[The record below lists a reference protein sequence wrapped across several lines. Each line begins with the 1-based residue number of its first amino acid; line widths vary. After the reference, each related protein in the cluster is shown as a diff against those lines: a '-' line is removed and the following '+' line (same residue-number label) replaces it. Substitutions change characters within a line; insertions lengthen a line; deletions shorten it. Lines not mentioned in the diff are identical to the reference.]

1 VRKPLLRGR
10 FRRHGLPRRLA
21 LLVLVGLAAPT
32 SVVAVA
38 ALRALDALGD
48 EILADRRGMATSLA
62 ARFDAAIEDDLAT
75 LGRVGSEPR
84 FDPEDEDPAPEGT
97 ALHRAW
103 LVHRRH
109 DGALLLDATGR
120 VLASEPLDVPVPD
133 PDAPALRAA
142 LAANRPLAANAIST
156 SRGPRVLLLAPLSD
170 WRGRSGLFAA
180 FTLRLDDDPW
190 LALLRP
196 VQPRPG
202 LAATLVDAGGRSLA
216 SLPLPDGPAPARD
229 DDVVAEAPL
238 RAAPWRVVVRQPRA
252 VALGALVAARRQF
265 AWLVP
270 VALAL
275 ALAFGLGA
283 ARSIT
288 QPLAALD
295 LAAGRIAR
303 GDLEAPVP
311 DLGEDEVGRLGRSLD
326 DMRGALR
333 RSLAEVVNARDELE
347 ERVRERT
354 AELRELYRKLKDHD
368 EARGRLLQKVISAQ
382 EEERRRIARELHDET
397 CQTLTALAIAIDAA
411 AARADAAGQPRAD
424 LKALATRALD
434 GVHALIFDL
443 RPSVLDDLGLLSG
456 VRWLAARHLESRGVS
471 VRCEFVELPERLPA
485 ELETAL
491 FRVVQE
497 ALMNVAR
504 HAQAETVLIQIAP
517 REGQLEIEI
526 EDDGRGFAPEEN
538 AEPDASGRGLGLLG
552 MRERVELL
560 GGRLQVDSS
569 PGNGTRVLARVPL
582 PSQRV
587 PA

>member
-1 VRKPLLRGR
+1 MRGR

-32 SVVAVA
+32 GFVAFA
-38 ALRALDALGD
+38 ALRALDALGS
-48 EILADRRGMATSLA
+48 EILADRQGMATSFA
-62 ARFDAAIEDDLAT
+62 ARFDAAIEEDLAT
-75 LGRVGSEPR
+75 LGRVASEPR
-84 FDPEDEDPAPEGT
+84 FDPEDADPAPEVT

-103 LVHRRH
+103 LVRRRH
-109 DGALLLDATGR
+109 DGALLLDAAGR
-120 VLASEPLDVPVPD
+120 ALAWEPADAPI
-133 PDAPALRAA
+133 PDADSPALRAA
-142 LAANRPLAANAIST
+142 LAGSRPLATSAIPT
-156 SRGPRVLLLAPLSD
+156 SRGPRALLVSPLSD
-170 WRGRSGLFAA
+170 WRGRSGVFAA
-180 FTLRLDDDPW
+180 FTLQLDEGPW
-190 LALLRP
+190 LGLLRP
-196 VQPRPG
+196 VKPRPG
-202 LAATLVDAGGRSLA
+202 LTASLLDAQGRSLA
-216 SLPLPDGPAPARD
+216 ALQPPAGPVAARP

-238 RAAPWRVVVRQPRA
+238 RATPWQVVVRQPRD
-252 VALGALVAARRQF
+252 VALEALVAARRQF

-270 VALAL
+270 IALAL

-295 LAAGRIAR
+295 EAAGRIAR

-326 DMRGALR
+326 EMRGALR
-333 RSLAEVVNARDELE
+333 RSLAEVVQARDQLE

-354 AELRELYRKLKDHD
+354 AELRELYRQLKEHD

-382 EEERRRIARELHDET
+382 EEERRRMARELHDET
-397 CQTLTALAIAIDAA
+397 CQTLTALVLAIDAA
-411 AARADAAGQPRAD
+411 AARADAGAPSPRAD
-424 LKALATRALD
+424 VKALATRALD

-443 RPSVLDDLGLLSG
+443 RPSVLDDLGLLPA
-456 VRWLAARHLESRGVS
+456 VRWLGARHLESHGVS
-471 VRCEFVELPERLPA
+471 VRCEFVELPERLPP

-497 ALMNVAR
+497 ALVNVAR

-526 EDDGRGFAPEEN
+526 EDDGRGFAPEES
-538 AEPDASGRGLGLLG
+538 AVPDSSGRGLGLLG
-552 MRERVELL
+552 MRERIELL

-582 PSQRV
+582 PPGEASV
-587 PA
+587 